1 MGVGASIFG
10 GISASKAMKKVKK
23 NLEGQLADNEA
34 WYDRN
39 YNTDPTQLASAQRVM
54 SMVDERT
61 RRANRAAAGAAA
73 VGGATEESMAASKAA
88 NNEALADVASRVA
101 VAGEQRRDRVDAQY
115 RQTKAALSNT
125 LNNVEVNKARALTDA
140 VAGVADA
147 ASGLDFGSVG
157 NLTL

>member
-1 MGVGASIFG
+1 
-10 GISASKAMKKVKK
+10 
-23 NLEGQLADNEA
+23 
-34 WYDRN
+34 
-39 YNTDPTQLASAQRVM
+39 M

-115 RQTKAALSNT
+115 RQTKAALNNT

-157 NLTL
+157 DLTL